1 MLTSS
6 QATLIYS
13 CVCPNGTVPD
23 SSAFQQ
29 TVPFFVCE
37 ANYGQCI
44 DRNANQ
50 AEAQAACRAN
60 QQCGT
65 RNATAEAIAAT
76 MASESTTASSTSSRS
91 GSATAGGS
99 ASATSAS
106 ASASASGGASVAS
119 YTSGAFAVVLM
130 AAFKLLL

>member
-1 MLTSS
+1 M
-6 QATLIYS
+6 YS

-29 TVPFFVCE
+29 TVPFFECQ

-44 DRNANQ
+44 NRHPND
-50 AEAQAACRAN
+50 AQAQATCRQN

-65 RNATAEAIAAT
+65 RNATAEAIAVTAG
-76 MASESTTASSTSSRS
+76 SSSTTASRTSSGS
-91 GSATAGGS
+91 GSATAASSASASS
-99 ASATSAS
+99 ASATH
-106 ASASASGGASVAS
+106 SGAASVNS

-130 AAFKLLL
+130 GAFKLLL